1 MDFRNCS
8 SWNVYWRTSTGQV
21 IKDPSQAAG
30 NRDGVHFNFMVEAY
44 AKVHPVDFLG
54 TFVFHG
60 MGSNGYT
67 WGVPGYT
74 MFLLRPMYFFSISGK
89 KHAQHISLPA
99 RCSSEMFF
107 DFAILEDLEVSGFF
121 WATLAQVIPDLT
133 YLTDLKRSCL
143 NLSNGGW

>member
-1 MDFRNCS
+1 MDLVGKPMDFRNCS

-99 RCSSEMFF
+99 RCSSEMF
-107 DFAILEDLEVSGFF
+107 
-121 WATLAQVIPDLT
+121 
-133 YLTDLKRSCL
+133 
-143 NLSNGGW
+143 